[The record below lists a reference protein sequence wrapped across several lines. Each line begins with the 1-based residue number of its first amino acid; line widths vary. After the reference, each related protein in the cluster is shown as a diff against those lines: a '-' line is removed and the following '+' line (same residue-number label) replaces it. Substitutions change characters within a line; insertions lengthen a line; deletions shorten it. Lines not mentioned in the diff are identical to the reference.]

1 MTISVYELSKKMR
14 WLGYNLGVY
23 LPEQLLHDWIITRMI
38 DDLCTANNTSQ
49 NNGDRNAESPPNPIW
64 FPLWSLIQTEIA
76 QTAPPTALSNS
87 YERELGDHEASW
99 FSKHKAF
106 LSPRKFIM
114 NWRTWQ
120 KVNIIAISSAH
131 TIDRNGICAVDSRD
145 THPWFAPTRR
155 ARLCIKYGHFSL
167 SCVAIK
173 CRTCSFWKWVKVAF
187 RFLELAAKYS
197 TITVDYH
204 YPCET

>member
-1 MTISVYELSKKMR
+1 
-14 WLGYNLGVY
+14 
-23 LPEQLLHDWIITRMI
+23 MI
-38 DDLCTANNTSQ
+38 DNLCTANDTSQ

-99 FSKHKAF
+99 FSQHKAF

-120 KVNIIAISSAH
+120 KANIIAISSAH

-155 ARLCIKYGHFSL
+155 ARLCIKDGHFSL

-187 RFLELAAKYS
+187 GSILGTSRQILNYHRRLPLSMWNLDLPLWLWGGGPNPCGHILE
-197 TITVDYH
+197 I
-204 YPCET
+204 